1 MNVWFAITLL
11 LPNVGNGMPWRPSL
25 GPPPRPPG
33 PPVAVMTDVINDLGV
48 SLLDCYMEQP
58 GNIAFSPTGLAF
70 VLTALYEGSA
80 GRTSRQIAQ
89 VLALPRDRRVTE
101 IGLRDIHRR
110 LRSYLNADAFLGGL
124 TLNRDDIVLRP
135 EYEDTLRF
143 YGFDVGDQNNTT
155 ETGNV
160 TTVMT
165 TAAVAGQMSDDGS
178 TTPGPMLMAGVTD
191 STASTSSQMMV
202 TAPMP
207 AVTSNATASVDLTTN
222 PMAESITTSPGT
234 ASGMSDGTV
243 NAMIAAISSVNGTAG
258 SLTTASTASTA
269 VNMESSSDSTT
280 NSTGAVNAATVTPAS
295 TVPVGSTPSGALGN
309 DSGMNNSQIVVNV
322 TDTTTTVVTVASGQ
336 GMNNS
341 AGNNSDAGNAR
352 SVGGTSTSNLN
363 STGNSTINDTEGSSG
378 NSTVEIVTEA
388 FALVDG
394 NEGMN
399 QSMGM
404 VTNDE
409 NRIRKRSI
417 GHQRFTNYPGDGIW
431 IDDAN
436 GWLGYNPSGTLDD
449 SIINED
455 MTDLQFLVNGCDP
468 STISTATYTAALPFA
483 YIPSLRAFGVE
494 FPLDDPRYNVILL
507 VPTEGVTSRLLV
519 RLLHGKTLRHI
530 RASMRPTWVRATIP
544 SFMLRGFITLTPYLQ
559 KLGIRDA
566 FEPRAADLTPMS
578 PDLGIYARDVQQ
590 SIGVNIRNYM
600 RDRNDSTTTSTRSP
614 YQRPENY
621 LHTREP
627 IPFTVDRPF
636 LFFIV
641 DTETSVALIA
651 GRIDDP
657 LNSRIV

>member
-1 MNVWFAITLL
+1 MNVWLVISLL
-11 LPNVGNGMPWRPSL
+11 LLNVAKGRSWRPSL

-33 PPVAVMTDVINDLGV
+33 PPVDTMTDVINDLGV
-48 SLLDCYMEQP
+48 NLLDCYISQP

-70 VLTALYEGSA
+70 VLAALYEGSA

-89 VLALPRDRRVTE
+89 VLALPRDRRITE
-101 IGLRDIHRR
+101 IGFRDIHRR

-124 TLNRDDIVLRP
+124 TLNRDDIILRP

-143 YGFDVGDQNNTT
+143 YGFDVADQANMTDNGTA
-155 ETGNV
+155 EAV
-160 TTVMT
+160 TPA
-165 TAAVAGQMSDDGS
+165 TAGGQTIDSGS
-178 TTPGPMLMAGVTD
+178 TTTGATPMSVVTD
-191 STASTSSQMMV
+191 PSGATTSLMMV

-207 AVTSNATASVDLTTN
+207 VVAPDVTA
-222 PMAESITTSPGT
+222 
-234 ASGMSDGTV
+234 
-243 NAMIAAISSVNGTAG
+243 AM
-258 SLTTASTASTA
+258 
-269 VNMESSSDSTT
+269 DSTT
-280 NSTGAVNAATVTPAS
+280 NSMAETIAS
-295 TVPVGSTPSGALGN
+295 PGSASGMSAGLANTMGTVPTGNGTAEGLTTSPMPPVAVSTEGSTSSPGN
-309 DSGMNNSQIVVNV
+309 DTLGIA
-322 TDTTTTVVTVASGQ
+322 DAVAGTPSAVPTSPAP
-336 GMNNS
+336 N
-341 AGNNSDAGNAR
+341 AGNNSGMNTSEIVVNATDNVTPVAAVTNAQGMNSSAGDDSSAAR
-352 SVGGTSTSNLN
+352 SVGQTTPINLGT
-363 STGNSTINDTEGSSG
+363 TGNSVNETEGNTV
-378 NSTVEIVTEA
+378 NSTVETATEA
-388 FALVDG
+388 FSLVDVA
-394 NEGMN
+394 EGMN
-399 QSMGM
+399 QSVGIIA
-404 VTNDE
+404 NDE

-417 GHQRFTNYPGDGIW
+417 GHQKFTIYSGDGIW

-436 GWLGYNPSGTLDD
+436 AWREYESTGPADD
-449 SIINED
+449 SGVNED

-507 VPTEGVTSRLLV
+507 VPTDGVTSRILV

-559 KLGIRDA
+559 KMGIRDA

-600 RDRNDSTTTSTRSP
+600 RDGRNDSTTTSTTSP

-621 LHTREP
+621 LHNREP

-657 LNSRIV
+657 LNSRIL